1 MKAAVFHE
9 LGKPLAVE
17 SVPKPQAGPGEI
29 VLKVHYCG
37 ICGSDLHST
46 HPGVFVVPDGTIL
59 GHEFAGEIVESGA
72 PGWKIGEM
80 ATALPNNACADC
92 KGMGLGECKDH
103 LGIMCPKNTLT
114 GFHPSAQGAYAEYV
128 KFSASEAL
136 RLPSAVKSREGAT
149 VEPLAVGLH
158 AVNRGKVTMGESV
171 LVMGGGPIGLAVAVF
186 AKLAGARDVILSEYA
201 PARREAAG
209 SLGATAV
216 IDPAKEDVAEAFARK
231 AGRPPD
237 IIFECVGV
245 PGMIQKC
252 IDLSRPFGRIVVV
265 GVCMVEDKTVPI
277 SAIFKEINIQYILGY
292 GRPDWRLVL
301 DLLDAGRVDPK
312 PMITDV
318 ISLEQLP
325 DAFEALRKP
334 TSQIKVMVRPNG

>member
-92 KGMGLGECKDH
+92 KAMGLGECKDH

>member
-17 SVPKPQAGPGEI
+17 TVAKPQAGKGEI

-72 PGWKIGEM
+72 PDWKVGEM

-92 KGMGLGECKDH
+92 KALGLFECKDN

-128 KFSASEAL
+128 KFNAKEAL
-136 RLPSAVKSREGAT
+136 RLPAAVKSREGAT

-171 LVMGGGPIGLAVAVF
+171 LIMGGGPIGLATALF
-186 AKLAGARDVILSEYA
+186 SKLAGARDVILSEYA
-201 PARREAAG
+201 PARRDAAG
-209 SLGATAV
+209 AMGATAV
-216 IDPAKEDVAEAFARK
+216 IDPAKEDVAEAFAKK

-252 IDLSRPFGRIVVV
+252 IDLSRTFGRIVVV
-265 GVCMVEDKTVPI
+265 GVCMTEDKHVPI

-318 ISLEQLP
+318 VSLEQLP
-325 DAFEALRKP
+325 AAFEALRKP